1 MGHLVI
7 TCLSYIILIMAEE
20 EELKTLLLVLIGVL
34 SGVTLCILL
43 LMLALSFAIARL
55 RSRLSARDI
64 NSTDEDMNEIS
75 ASVSPQP
82 VLVGDDTEYEHEDT
96 TIKEEAASV
105 KAGGNWSS
113 SNDFTWEPLPGG
125 RLAGA
130 STENLRS

>member
-1 MGHLVI
+1 MGVI

-20 EELKTLLLVLIGVL
+20 EEVKTLLLVLIGVL

-64 NSTDEDMNEIS
+64 NPADEDLNEIS

-82 VLVGDDTEYEHEDT
+82 VLVGDDTDHEHEHEDT

-105 KAGGNWSS
+105 KAGGNLSS

-130 STENLRS
+130 SIENLR